1 MTWIAVI
8 LALLPVGLTVEQRY
22 QPFASRAA
30 CEAAVVDIVKA
41 AHDIGA
47 EVVAVRCV
55 ARREGG
61 A

>member
-1 MTWIAVI
+1 MVWIAII

-30 CEAAVVDIVKA
+30 CEAAVADIVEA
-41 AHDIGA
+41 AHEIGA
-47 EVVAVRCV
+47 QVIATRCV